1 MKTIISMLML
11 CLLIAA
17 EPVHAQPQPVWV
29 TTGKSPKHP
38 QDLYWVGVGQG
49 MGARALEEAK
59 AKAKAEIAKQFKVI
73 VSTKSKL
80 VQTEKIVGNSALM
93 TSDLSSRIETEVEK
107 MPLIGIEIAETFE
120 SQVTGK
126 AFALAVLNREEFT
139 NTLKAELD
147 AEIAKIREKIS
158 SATTLSEKGDIGS
171 AVNAYMEALA
181 LAEEIGPKV
190 VFFNIVAKGY
200 VLPEDVRPEFI
211 ESQVRDELSMISLK
225 KAGGDNQ
232 KGRIGEVLP
241 EPLTV
246 QALAKGT
253 PIRGVPITF
262 KVGDEII
269 EKVITDE
276 DGLARLTY
284 VVQAQDIRGN
294 KGRVTATI
302 DLSRLSATL
311 RSELRNITT
320 LTFDI
325 QVEGIGSFVCDVE
338 MADND
343 ITEGQ
348 NAMLAKMMVQALEK
362 NGVTVKRNA
371 PIVAR
376 GAFTAREAGTVQGLD
391 GQMVLQDIT
400 FEIFFINRN
409 TQSVL
414 SSVSVNTKG
423 LGRDSEEALQK
434 GLNALRLPPAKLSE
448 AIGKAR
454 LASSSTSNAPER

>member
-1 MKTIISMLML
+1 MKLIVSCLML
-11 CLLIAA
+11 WCVTAGVA
-17 EPVHAQPQPVWV
+17 WAQPQPAWV
-29 TTGKSPKHP
+29 STGKSPKYP
-38 QDLYWVGVGQG
+38 QEMYWVGVGQG
-49 MGARALEEAK
+49 MGAKALDEAK
-59 AKAKAEIAKQFKVI
+59 AKAKAEIAKQFKVT

-80 VQTEKIVGNSALM
+80 VQTEKIVGNSALI
-93 TSDLSSRIETEVEK
+93 TSDLTDRIETEVDK
-107 MPLIGIEIAETFE
+107 MPLIGLEIAETFE
-120 SQVTGK
+120 SKVTGK

-139 NTLKAELD
+139 NTLKTELD
-147 AEIAKIREKIS
+147 GEIAKIREKIVSGGALS
-158 SATTLSEKGDIGS
+158 SKGDIGS
-171 AVNAYMEALA
+171 AINAYMEALA
-181 LAEEIGPKV
+181 IAEEVGPKV

-200 VLPEDVRPEFI
+200 ALPEDVRPEFI

-232 KGRIGEVLP
+232 KGKIGDALP

-246 QALAKGT
+246 QALSNGQ

-262 KVGDEII
+262 KAGDEVI
-269 EKVITDE
+269 EKVITGD
-276 DGLARLTY
+276 DGLAKLNY
-284 VVQAQDIRGN
+284 VVQALGIKGN
-294 KGRVTATI
+294 KGKVTATL

-320 LTFDI
+320 LSFDI
-325 QVEGIGSFVCDVE
+325 AVEGIGSFACDVE
-338 MADND
+338 VADND
-343 ITEGQ
+343 ISDGQ
-348 NAMLAKMMVQALEK
+348 NIMLAKMVVQALEK
-362 NGVTVKRNA
+362 NGVTVQRNA

-376 GAFTAREAGTVQGLD
+376 GSLTAKEAGTVQSLN
-391 GQMVLQDIT
+391 GQLVLQDIT
-400 FEIFFINRN
+400 FEVFFINRN

-454 LASSSTSNAPER
+454 LASAGGGNALER

>member
-1 MKTIISMLML
+1 MKAVICTLTL
-11 CLLIAA
+11 CLLIA
-17 EPVHAQPQPVWV
+17 EFVQAQPQPAWV
-29 TTGKSPKHP
+29 TTGKSPKYP

-59 AKAKAEIAKQFKVI
+59 AKAKAEIAKQFKVT
-73 VSTKSKL
+73 VSSKSKL

-93 TSDLSSRIETEVEK
+93 TSDLSDRIETEVEK
-107 MPLIGIEIAETFE
+107 MPLIGLEIAETFE
-120 SQVTGK
+120 SNVTGK

-139 NTLKAELD
+139 NTLKSELD

-158 SATTLSEKGDIGS
+158 SAAALSEKGDIGS
-171 AVNAYMEALA
+171 AINAYMEALA
-181 LAEEIGPKV
+181 LAEEVGPKV

-232 KGRIGEVLP
+232 KGKIGEVLP

-246 QALAKGT
+246 QALSKGT

-262 KVGDEII
+262 KAGDEVI
-269 EKVITDE
+269 EKVITGE

-284 VVQAQDIRGN
+284 AVQALGIKGN
-294 KGRVTATI
+294 KGRVTATL

-320 LTFDI
+320 LNFDI
-325 QVEGIGSFVCDVE
+325 QVEGIGSFACDVE
-338 MADND
+338 VADND
-343 ITEGQ
+343 ITAGQ
-348 NAMLAKMMVQALEK
+348 NAMLAKMVVQALEK
-362 NGVTVKRNA
+362 NGVTVQRNA

-376 GAFTAREAGTVQGLD
+376 GAFTAKEAGTVQGLN

-414 SSVSVNTKG
+414 SSVAVNVKG

-454 LASSSTSNAPER
+454 LVGSGTSSAPER